1 MRFLELE
8 MAGIRSTGIPA
19 SSLLCHLNPPLAS
32 FIFFLDNVYMD
43 RQPQSVSNIFL
54 TECC

>member
-8 MAGIRSTGIPA
+8 KAGIRSTGIPA

-43 RQPQSVSNIFL
+43 RQPQSVSNIL

>member
-54 TECC
+54 TEC

>member
-54 TECC
+54 KECC